1 MEWLQNI
8 TLPQSLEHI
17 ELLHYLLVISLFIF
31 ISFVSVIFW
40 GTGLSVYF
48 KVNEKKYLDDKYR
61 RIAKDII
68 EIVTINKSTG
78 VILGIVPLIT
88 LILIFAQLFQ
98 SAATANLD
106 YLTASLFLLSVALFF
121 IYDYRNSLSDLK
133 ELRLS
138 SGIAGFII
146 MFFALW
152 LFVTGITVA
161 VFHGHWQPEG
171 LFSDLFSS
179 LVIIRFLFLFVA
191 SLAVTGG
198 AELFGLFFPLGR
210 RDKVDNDYAEFV
222 KSRMLKVTFTATILL
237 PLIMFANLFI
247 FPDTSLSGAIFAY
260 IIIGLFLLF
269 LAYHFLYMIFVKL
282 SSKFTALLFFSLLLM
297 LLTVIINDKIIISN
311 TTKVQ
316 SAILAVEYDELL
328 AEIKGEDV
336 AVEINGEEIYKV
348 RCASC
353 HKFDRKLVGPPH
365 NEVVPKYFG
374 KEEMLLAFIKNPSRI
389 DETYP
394 PMPNPGL
401 KPAEAKA
408 VVDYVLEQVK
418 KTTGQ

>member
-8 TLPQSLEHI
+8 SLPQSLEHI
-17 ELLHYLLVISLFIF
+17 ELLSYFLVISLFIF
-31 ISFVSVIFW
+31 ISFASVIFW

-48 KVNEKKYLDDKYR
+48 KSNEKKHLDDKYGK
-61 RIAKDII
+61 IAKDII
-68 EIVTINKSTG
+68 KLVTINKSTG
-78 VILGIVPLIT
+78 LILGIVPLIT

-98 SAATANLD
+98 SAEVTNLID
-106 YLTASLFLLSVALFF
+106 LTASLILLSIAMVF
-121 IYDYRNSLSDLK
+121 IYIYKNSLADLK
-133 ELRLS
+133 KPRLVF
-138 SGIAGFII
+138 GITGFII

-152 LFVTGITVA
+152 LFVAGMTVA

-179 LVIIRFLFLFVA
+179 LVIIRFLYFVVA

-198 AELFGLFFPLGR
+198 AVLFGIFSPFAKKPI
-210 RDKVDNDYAEFV
+210 DDSDYNEFV
-222 KSRMLKVTFTATILL
+222 KSRMLTVTFAATILL
-237 PLIMFANLFI
+237 PLIMFVNLFI
-247 FPDTSLSGAIFAY
+247 VPDTSLSGAIFAY
-260 IIIGLFLLF
+260 VIIGLFLLF
-269 LAYHFLYMIFVKL
+269 LAYHFLYMIFVKF

-316 SAILAVEYDELL
+316 SAILAVEYDKLL
-328 AEIKGEDV
+328 AELKGEDV
-336 AVEINGEEIYKV
+336 AVELNGEEIYKI

-353 HKFDRKLVGPPH
+353 HKFDIKLVGPPH

-374 KEEMLLAFIKNPSRI
+374 KEELLLAFIKNPSRI

-394 PMPNPGL
+394 SMPNPGL
-401 KPAEAKA
+401 KPDEAKA
-408 VVDYVLEQVK
+408 VTDYVLEQVK
-418 KTTGQ
+418 KNVEK